1 MHHTNVQKFAVFDEG
16 PSGAVPWYLEA
27 DIATR
32 TATGGRGNWL
42 QLTERELPD
51 DVESLLAMARVSHWM
66 FSQLVTDDSIG
77 AMCDISHALSTGD
90 EDLQQWAYQGFLVP
104 RLQAALHASIWQT
117 S

>member
-1 MHHTNVQKFAVFDEG
+1 
-16 PSGAVPWYLEA
+16 
-27 DIATR
+27 
-32 TATGGRGNWL
+32 
-42 QLTERELPD
+42 
-51 DVESLLAMARVSHWM
+51 MARVSHWM

-90 EDLQQWAYQGFLVP
+90 EDLQHWAYQGFLVP